1 MNDLHDSLGV
11 KWIDN
16 GAAAIGGATR
26 RTVGAMLR
34 VGNATLRVGG
44 ATLRVVCATR
54 RVVGATCRER
64 GRCDAADFSALA
76 PVVELEPAS
85 DGRSVDGD
93 GEEYVFAPLCAVRL
107 AGRVDVVHERDFCLA
122 GLDVAQLV
130 EDGYRL
136 ALVWAEFEFHRVARA
151 EGEAAS
157 GSPSCISC
165 FLRKR
170 PLFTRLTS
178 TWH

>member
-1 MNDLHDSLGV
+1 M
-11 KWIDN
+11 
-16 GAAAIGGATR
+16 GG
-26 RTVGAMLR
+26 
-34 VGNATLRVGG
+34 
-44 ATLRVVCATR
+44 
-54 RVVGATCRER
+54 
-64 GRCDAADFSALA
+64 LA
-76 PVVELEPAS
+76 PVVELEPAG
-85 DGRSVDGD
+85 DGNAVDGD
-93 GEEYVFAPLCAVRL
+93 GEEDVPTPPAAVRL
-107 AGRVDVVHERDFCLA
+107 AGRVDVVQERDFCLA
-122 GLDVAQLV
+122 GLDVAELV

>member
-1 MNDLHDSLGV
+1 MCENMNDLHDSLGV

-26 RTVGAMLR
+26 RTVGA
-34 VGNATLRVGG
+34 
-44 ATLRVVCATR
+44 
-54 RVVGATCRER
+54 TCRVAAL
-64 GRCDAADFSALA
+64 DALV
-76 PVVELEPAS
+76 PVAELEPAG
-85 DGRSVDGD
+85 DGRSADGD
-93 GEEYVFAPLCAVRL
+93 GDEDVFAPPCAVRL

-151 EGEAAS
+151 ECEAAS